1 MSDAIARVLATT
13 RALILAGGKG
23 TRLAAA
29 VPDRPKILAPING
42 RPFLDLMIEDLARR
56 GLSRLVFLLGDR
68 HEAIVT
74 ALSGCRDVEWSIEDR
89 PLGTAGA
96 VKHAARFCTD
106 DFFLLN
112 GDTHLDFDAG
122 ALLSAHRAAK
132 AAVTLAAARVDDA
145 GRYGSLDLGP
155 DGRVRGFREKAPNSG
170 PGVINGGVYVI
181 APRVLAR
188 IADGRAVSLENDV
201 FPELIR
207 DREPVIAVEQSG
219 AFFDIGTESSWKSFA
234 AYCAGRE
241 RAS

>member
-1 MSDAIARVLATT
+1 MSDSIARDLNAT

-29 VPDRPKILAPING
+29 VPDRPKVLAPING
-42 RPFLDLMIEDLARR
+42 RPFLDLMIGDLARR
-56 GLSRLVFLLGDR
+56 GLERLVFLLGDR
-68 HEAIVT
+68 HEPVVA
-74 ALSGCRDVEWSIEDR
+74 ALGGRPGVEWSIEDG

-96 VKHAARFCTD
+96 VKHAARFCTE

-112 GDTHLDFDAG
+112 GDTHLDFDAA
-122 ALLSAHRAAK
+122 ALLSAHRRSK
-132 AAVTLAAARVDDA
+132 AAVTLAAARVPDA
-145 GRYGSLDLGP
+145 GRYGSLDLAP

-181 APRVLAR
+181 APRVLDR
-188 IADGRAVSLENDV
+188 IEAGRAVSLENDV

-207 DREPVIAVEQSG
+207 DGEPVIAVEQSG

-234 AYCAGRE
+234 SYCAQRE
-241 RAS
+241 RTS